1 MTAEPQPPV
10 RLILDRSALLGY
22 AVLRTVHVGE
32 PVHEVIEDGVRFGVP
47 VVAAAEALNLA
58 TGKDLALLHRLLA
71 LPSCALLP
79 ERAQDLPELT
89 FWQRRTRRFDLAAAA
104 VAGLTH
110 DAAVL
115 TGEGPGYSDG
125 IPLIHFPG

>member
-1 MTAEPQPPV
+1 M
-10 RLILDRSALLGY
+10 
-22 AVLRTVHVGE
+22 
-32 PVHEVIEDGVRFGVP
+32 
-47 VVAAAEALNLA
+47 
-58 TGKDLALLHRLLA
+58 LLA
-71 LPSCALLP
+71 PPACALLP

-89 FWQRRTRRFDLAAAA
+89 FWQRRTRRFDLAAA

-125 IPLIHFPG
+125 VPLIHFPG